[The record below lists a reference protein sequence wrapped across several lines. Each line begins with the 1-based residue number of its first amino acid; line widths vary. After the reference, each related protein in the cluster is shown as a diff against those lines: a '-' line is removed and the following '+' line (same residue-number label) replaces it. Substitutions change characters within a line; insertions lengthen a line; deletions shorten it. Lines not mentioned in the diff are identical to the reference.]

1 VATIAL
7 FLTARL
13 RLRFGNDGDDFAR
26 HRIDQKNLVFHFRI
40 AVVGKLRNLLSQF
53 GRKAIRLDAF
63 RQLGADY
70 RVEVLGGLGRFES
83 ELNLRVLGQ
92 QGLTNPLALRVA
104 QVQLRQRWVLR
115 HDIAAALFDRA
126 ARVIGGRRQA
136 RR

>member
-1 VATIAL
+1 MATIAL

-13 RLRFGNDGDDFAR
+13 WLRLRDDVDDFIR

-40 AVVGKLRNLLSQF
+40 AVVRKLGNLLSQF

-63 RQLGADY
+63 RQCGADF
-70 RVEVLGGLGRFES
+70 RAEILGGLGRFES

-104 QVQLRQRWVLR
+104 QVQLRQR
-115 HDIAAALFDRA
+115 
-126 ARVIGGRRQA
+126 
-136 RR
+136 

>member
-1 VATIAL
+1 MATIAL

-13 RLRFGNDGDDFAR
+13 WLRLRDDVDDFIR

-40 AVVGKLRNLLSQF
+40 AVVRKLGNLLSQF
-53 GRKAIRLDAF
+53 GRKAVRLVPL
-63 RQLGADY
+63 RRCGADF
-70 RVEVLGGLGRFES
+70 RGEILGGLGRFES

-115 HDIAAALFDRA
+115 HDIAAA
-126 ARVIGGRRQA
+126 GRKFSQ
-136 RR
+136 